1 MAGFIPPIVMGIGRA
16 VMGGVAKNPVKAAR
30 ISAIPAKAQSS
41 AIKTGNALITKPRVP
56 DAIGPKPTK
65 PNARRTGKTIG
76 TKIGLGMITGP
87 DMANFSTKVLGANHE
102 LTKMHRHKAVKAG
115 EMYKDITAPLGNRPK
130 KPST

>member
-16 VMGGVAKNPVKAAR
+16 VMGTIAKKPVMSARVIGAA
-30 ISAIPAKAQSS
+30 AKGQIRSQTQNMAG
-41 AIKTGNALITKPRVP
+41 AKPRVP

-87 DMANFSTKVLGANHE
+87 DMANFSTKVLGADHE
-102 LTKMHRHKAVKAG
+102 VTKMHRHKAVKAR
-115 EMYKDITAPLGNRPK
+115 EMYKDITAPLGKRPK

>member
-16 VMGGVAKNPVKAAR
+16 VMGTIAKKPVMSARVIGAA
-30 ISAIPAKAQSS
+30 AKGQIRSQTQNMAG
-41 AIKTGNALITKPRVP
+41 AKPRVP

-87 DMANFSTKVLGANHE
+87 DMANFSTKVLGADHE
-102 LTKMHRHKAVKAG
+102 ITKMHRHKAVKAR
-115 EMYKDITAPLGNRPK
+115 EMYKDITAPLGKRPK

>member
-1 MAGFIPPIVMGIGRA
+1 MAGFIPPLVIGIGRA
-16 VMGGVAKNPVKAAR
+16 VMGTIAKKPVMSARVIGAA
-30 ISAIPAKAQSS
+30 AKGQIRSQTQNIAG
-41 AIKTGNALITKPRVP
+41 AKPRVP

-102 LTKMHRHKAVKAG
+102 VTKMHRHKAVKAR

>member
-16 VMGGVAKNPVKAAR
+16 VMGTIAKKPVMSARVIGAA
-30 ISAIPAKAQSS
+30 AKGQIRSQTQNMAG
-41 AIKTGNALITKPRVP
+41 AKPRVP

-87 DMANFSTKVLGANHE
+87 DMANFSTKVLGADHE
-102 LTKMHRHKAVKAG
+102 ITKMHRHKAVKAR

>member
-1 MAGFIPPIVMGIGRA
+1 MAGFIPPLVIGIGRA
-16 VMGGVAKNPVKAAR
+16 VMGTIAKKPVMSARVIGAA
-30 ISAIPAKAQSS
+30 AKGQIRSQTQNIAG
-41 AIKTGNALITKPRVP
+41 AKPRVP

-87 DMANFSTKVLGANHE
+87 DMANLSTKMLGANHE
-102 LTKMHRHKAVKAG
+102 VTKMHRHKAVKAR